1 MDNSITQTAQQRETL
16 GPLTE
21 LGMRTLRA
29 LCMTA
34 EAASRYVERQLRA
47 EKELD
52 PLELELAGRCA
63 SRARHAAQDAMNN
76 AAGSD
81 KRAQR
86 LLDDV
91 SFLLAIN
98 REKLRRATRV
108 EVPDNAHLHLLRD
121 ALTKYAALAATTR

>member
-1 MDNSITQTAQQRETL
+1 MENSITQTTGQRETM

-21 LGMRTLRA
+21 LAVRTLRA

-52 PLELELAGRCA
+52 PLELELASRCA
-63 SRARHAAQDAMNN
+63 GRARHAAQDAVNN
-76 AAGSD
+76 ADASS
-81 KRAQR
+81 KRVQR

-108 EVPDNAHLHLLRD
+108 DVPDNAHLHLLRD
-121 ALTKYAALAATTR
+121 ALAKYAAHAPDTR